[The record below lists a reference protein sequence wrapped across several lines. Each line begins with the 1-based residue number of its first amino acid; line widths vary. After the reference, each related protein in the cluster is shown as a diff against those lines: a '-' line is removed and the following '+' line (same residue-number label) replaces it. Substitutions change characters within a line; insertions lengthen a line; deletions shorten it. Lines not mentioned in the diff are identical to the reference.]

1 MVHVLHLDGAG
12 ALLVN
17 QLVVEG
23 RVWSLVAEEDVR
35 QLYVDLLRTHDYH
48 FFEHSSRHL
57 WERG

>member
-48 FFEHSSRHL
+48 FI
-57 WERG
+57 